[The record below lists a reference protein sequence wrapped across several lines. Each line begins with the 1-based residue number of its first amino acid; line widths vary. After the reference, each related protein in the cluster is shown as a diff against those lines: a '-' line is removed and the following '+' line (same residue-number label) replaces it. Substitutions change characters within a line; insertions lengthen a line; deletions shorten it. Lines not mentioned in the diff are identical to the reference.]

1 MIGKIDRGI
10 KMLGLIAASCGAA
23 RSWGARSERKA
34 VLAGIFQNR

>member
-23 RSWGARSERKA
+23 RS
-34 VLAGIFQNR
+34 

>member
-23 RSWGARSERKA
+23 RG
-34 VLAGIFQNR
+34 